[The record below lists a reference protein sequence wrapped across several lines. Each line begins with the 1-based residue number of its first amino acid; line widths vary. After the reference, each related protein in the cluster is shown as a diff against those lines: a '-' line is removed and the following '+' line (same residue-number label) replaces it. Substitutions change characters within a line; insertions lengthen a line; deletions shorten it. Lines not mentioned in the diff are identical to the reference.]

1 MLNKN
6 SNGYILVYTAILTV
20 FCAVVLYVT
29 AEVLK
34 PAQDENIK
42 LAQKK
47 SILATVLKMDDTWDK
62 NKINK
67 VYDERVKGIVI
78 NYNGNVIKDKDVS
91 DINVEKE
98 YNFKLNK
105 RLFPLYEIYS
115 ENDKTKVEYY
125 VIATVGNGLWDQ
137 ISSFI
142 SIKADLETVNGIV
155 FDHKAETPGLGA
167 RIKDDEAVYSR
178 YAGKSI
184 YNNEGKITN
193 IKMMKGEGNDYSN
206 NKHAVDGMSG
216 ATKTAEGV
224 NDMLAEYL
232 EAYDNYFKNKKIKN

>member
-1 MLNKN
+1 VLNKN
-6 SNGYILVYTAILTV
+6 SNGYILIYTAILTV
-20 FCAVVLYVT
+20 FCAAALYIT
-29 AEVLK
+29 AQVLK

-42 LAQKK
+42 LAQKE
-47 SILATVLKMDDTWDK
+47 SILATVLKIDDTWDK

-67 VYDERVKGIVI
+67 VYDERVKGMVLD
-78 NYNGNVIKDKDVS
+78 YNGNVVAGKKVE
-91 DINVEKE
+91 DINVEAECKKPLKE
-98 YNFKLNK
+98 RML
-105 RLFPLYEIYS
+105 PLYEIAS

-125 VIATVGNGLWDQ
+125 VIATSGKGLWDK
-137 ISSFI
+137 ISSFM

-184 YNNEGKITN
+184 YNEGKITP

-224 NDMLAEYL
+224 NDMIAEYL
-232 EAYDNYFKNKKIKN
+232 TAYDNYFKNKKSKN